1 MRRWLWPYA
10 ILVIVLLLVGIGALA
25 MLLSGLGPEGATTQ
39 VAVFNAVVIE
49 PARRLLVSKL
59 DMLVPFDLPGW
70 FKQVYAV
77 VALIA
82 VAGLA
87 LSTVAGLVLL
97 PVFYALYRDAG
108 R

>member
-25 MLLSGLGPEGATTQ
+25 LLLAGLGPDGATAQ

-49 PARRLLVSKL
+49 PAMRLLISIL

-70 FKQVYAV
+70 FKRLYAI